1 MAEKLIDRFLKTIGD
16 QGGMAS
22 SNNFVVRFEGLPS
35 EIYSPGDEF
44 IEFMCDEAQLPNVNT
59 ATGTQN
65 GLYVGLGS
73 VDYPHTRVFTELQL
87 SFMMDANMSIL
98 KMLNDW
104 HSFIFGE
111 DLGSNLLENRLNR
124 LRYRNEYACTIKII
138 KTEPG
143 PNGSTQRQP
152 ITYVLEKAYP
162 YAIDAVPLQYGTTQL
177 VKVTAQF
184 KYQRH
189 YSIDTTVPVKDDVSQ
204 MNNGYSTQSPDVKTG
219 PPIPES
225 GTGPWDPKV
234 VPGPQAPPPAAPP
247 IVW

>member
-124 LRYRNEYACTIKII
+124 L
-138 KTEPG
+138 
-143 PNGSTQRQP
+143 
-152 ITYVLEKAYP
+152 
-162 YAIDAVPLQYGTTQL
+162 
-177 VKVTAQF
+177 
-184 KYQRH
+184 
-189 YSIDTTVPVKDDVSQ
+189 
-204 MNNGYSTQSPDVKTG
+204 
-219 PPIPES
+219 
-225 GTGPWDPKV
+225 
-234 VPGPQAPPPAAPP
+234 
-247 IVW
+247 